1 MNKFTIIVVTVLVV
15 LGLYIAWTRHFAT
28 EISENKNKLVSCMQE
43 CPIVCKAADSTPA
56 TASCLW
62 QCLNQC
68 EEVDTTTKKS
78 SDG

>member
-1 MNKFTIIVVTVLVV
+1 MNKFIFIVVTVLVI
-15 LGLYIAWTRHFAT
+15 LGLYIAWTRHFTA
-28 EISENKNKLVSCMQE
+28 EISENKLVSCMQE
-43 CPIVCKAADSTPA
+43 CPTVCKAADSTPA

-68 EEVDTTTKKS
+68 EEVDTTTKES